1 MTTETQYEWVREAC
15 LTWKGHGPA
24 EFRFLYSPACQ
35 RNRFI
40 STCVSSLN
48 ATPSASKSSR

>member
-15 LTWKGHGPA
+15 SSWEGNDPA
-24 EFRFLYSPACQ
+24 ELRFLYSPACQ

-40 STCVSSLN
+40 STCVWSLN